1 MRSTTFINPKSEEV
15 ISLTFKDRELNH
27 KMVILGK
34 RLNLNISE
42 LAMMLCK
49 ELVDQKIVESERA
62 EYEMLNED
70 AKVDTILELKKKLKE
85 AGIDA

>member
-1 MRSTTFINPKSEEV
+1 MRSTTFINPKSTDI
-15 ISLTFKDRELNH
+15 ISLTFKDKELNE
-27 KMVILGK
+27 KMCLLGK
-34 RLNLNISE
+34 RLNLNVSE
-42 LAMMLCK
+42 LAMQICR
-49 ELVDQKIVESERA
+49 EVIDQKIVDSERA